1 MCDSLESISN
11 RFSEA
16 SEISGDCDISEDCI
30 TLHCSLIAVTFGRIP
45 INLNITLYPC
55 EDPYAVGVLVDVTAF
70 NIQINDKYTG
80 NATVQFQGLP
90 ITATII
96 LIQRTYGVDISV
108 SIHVYVSKIYCSSY
122 STWYI

>member
-1 MCDSLESISN
+1 MCDSLETISN
-11 RFSEA
+11 IFSEA
-16 SEISGDCDISEDCI
+16 SEVSEDCDISEDCI
-30 TLHCSLIAVTFGRIP
+30 TLHCNLIAVSLGRIP

-55 EDPYAVGVLVDVTAF
+55 EDPYAVGVLANVTNL
-70 NIQINDKYTG
+70 NIQINDKYTE
-80 NATVQFQGLP
+80 NTTVQDLSIP
-90 ITATII
+90 ATII

>member
-16 SEISGDCDISEDCI
+16 SEVSGDCDISEDCI
-30 TLHCSLIAVTFGRIP
+30 TLHCNLIAVSLGHIP

-55 EDPYAVGVLVDVTAF
+55 EDPYAVGVLADVTAL

-80 NATVQFQGLP
+80 NATVQFQGFP

-96 LIQRTYGVDISV
+96 LIQRIYGVDISV

-122 STWYI
+122 STW